1 MEKINKIG
9 FWELVLM
16 NISAL
21 FGIRWIAKSTSD
33 NFGLGLGAI
42 VCWVLF
48 AFLFFVPQA
57 LMCAELSSA
66 YPSDGGLGEW
76 VGIAFGNKYKFLVS
90 WLNWTSKIFWYAS
103 FLTFFSINAAYML
116 GRPDLANNKA
126 LVLAVSLV
134 IFWIQSFVSMKG
146 MSFGKIFTSIGSL
159 GSTLAAVLLIGLSF
173 LAVGVL
179 HKAPSASVYTVSSMI
194 PKMNMNSFVA
204 ISSIMFAYA
213 GAEVTANFASEMKN
227 PQKDFP
233 RAIMLSAGVVC
244 ALYVIGSIAMTML
257 LPTSKIYAYTGTL
270 DGLLAACRLLHIPEL
285 LVQVVA
291 GMIMISI
298 FGTLVLYIA
307 QPVKMLFGQT
317 ESGIFPEKL
326 TRNNEH
332 EIPSKAVICQAVLVS
347 IVLICASLFPAVETI
362 YNVLVTMTA
371 LTSLFPYVLL
381 FLAYVKIKG
390 EKEDHEDLY
399 QMTRNKS
406 AARFLGLFEVVICL
420 IAIVCSAL
428 PVMGNFHDNL
438 IYEIEMIGGGLLVI
452 VSGLLIWRHSGLKNK
467 ALPISSR
474 KQGSLKK
481 RIMAAAK

>member
-1 MEKINKIG
+1 
-9 FWELVLM
+9 M

-179 HKAPSASVYTVSSMI
+179 HKAPSASVYTVSSMM
-194 PKMNMNSFVA
+194 PKVNMNSFVA

-233 RAIMLSAGVVC
+233 RAIMLSAGIVC

-481 RIMAAAK
+481 GLWL

>member
-1 MEKINKIG
+1 MEKIKKIG

-42 VCWVLF
+42 LCWVFF
-48 AFLFFVPQA
+48 AFVFFVPQA

-66 YPSDGGLGEW
+66 YPSDGGLGDW

-116 GRPDLANNKA
+116 GRPDLANNKV

-173 LAVGVL
+173 LAIGIL
-179 HKAPSASVYTVSSMI
+179 HKAPSASVYTVSTMI
-194 PKMNMNSFVA
+194 PKVNMNSFVA

-233 RAIMLSAGVVC
+233 RAIMLSAGIVC

-317 ESGIFPEKL
+317 EPGIFPEKL

-390 EKEDHEDLY
+390 EKEDHVELY

-420 IAIVCSAL
+420 IAIICSAL

-467 ALPISSR
+467 TLPVSSR

-481 RIMAAAK
+481 IMAAA